1 MTQSAALKPR
11 VPAAT
16 RPTPG
21 RFSWSWLGVMP
32 FFLFAFAFL
41 LLPAVFLIIFSF
53 QDDRGMFTLGN
64 IGDLFQPFILQ
75 AYWLSIQVSAITAI
89 GGGLFG
95 FLLAYAALLGGLP
108 RWVRTLLLTF
118 SGVSANFAGVPLAFA
133 FIATL
138 GRVGLVTVLL
148 HNLFNVNLYDGSF
161 NLYSYAGLSLTY
173 MYFQFPLMVLVITP
187 ALDGLKREWREAS
200 ENLGANSW
208 QYWRHVALPILAPSI
223 LGAMILLFGNA
234 FGAYATAFSLTGGS
248 LDLVTIE
255 IGAEIRGEVLHN
267 VGLGYALALG
277 MVFVMGTALL
287 AYTLLQRRSERWLK

>member
-1 MTQSAALKPR
+1 MTQSAALTPR
-11 VPAAT
+11 VPVAA

-41 LLPAVFLIIFSF
+41 LLPAVYLIIFSF
-53 QDDRGMFTLGN
+53 QDDQGQFTLAN

-161 NLYSYAGLSLTY
+161 NLYTLAGLSLTY
-173 MYFQFPLMVLVITP
+173 MYFQFPLMVLV
-187 ALDGLKREWREAS
+187 
-200 ENLGANSW
+200 
-208 QYWRHVALPILAPSI
+208 
-223 LGAMILLFGNA
+223 
-234 FGAYATAFSLTGGS
+234 
-248 LDLVTIE
+248 
-255 IGAEIRGEVLHN
+255 
-267 VGLGYALALG
+267 
-277 MVFVMGTALL
+277 
-287 AYTLLQRRSERWLK
+287 